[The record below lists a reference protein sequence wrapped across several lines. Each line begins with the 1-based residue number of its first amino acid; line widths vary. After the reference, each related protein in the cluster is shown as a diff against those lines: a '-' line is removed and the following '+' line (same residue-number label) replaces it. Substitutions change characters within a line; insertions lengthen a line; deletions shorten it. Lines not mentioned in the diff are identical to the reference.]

1 MFLKK
6 ELRSAYLT
14 YLTRGSMTIQAFLKN
29 DSFQSRVYFDFD
41 KKLKY
46 VELKKEIY
54 PVRGLEYKGA
64 GIRCYGSFAGMIMRF
79 FQLATKVNVD
89 GKVFCLNNKSL
100 CQFAIRKLAVQQILK
115 DFHEADKIAKFKEVA
130 LRIHDS
136 YLRFSGT
143 HYPNGQLKEV
153 LNVMKETVRANPI
166 NDTDGLEELYLTL
179 LEVAENSLSMKVNE
193 VAETS
198 ISTKV
203 DEVEI
208 EEKAEIAENAVVTAD
223 AEPAIIES

>member
-1 MFLKK
+1 
-6 ELRSAYLT
+6 
-14 YLTRGSMTIQAFLKN
+14 MTIQAFLKN

-46 VELKKEIY
+46 VELKREIY
-54 PVRGLEYKGA
+54 PVKGLEYKGA
-64 GIRCYGSFAGMIMRF
+64 GIRCYGSFIGMIMRSF
-79 FQLATKVNVD
+79 HLATKVNVD
-89 GKVFCLNNKSL
+89 GKVFYLNNKSL

-115 DFHEADKIAKFKEVA
+115 DFNKTDHIAKFKEVA

-153 LNVMKETVRANPI
+153 LNVLKETVRASPI

-179 LEVAENSLSMKVNE
+179 LEVAENSVSVKVNE
-193 VAETS
+193 V
-198 ISTKV
+198 
-203 DEVEI
+203 DM
-208 EEKAEIAENAVVTAD
+208 EEKAERDEKVEISENALVASEAETAV
-223 AEPAIIES
+223 IES